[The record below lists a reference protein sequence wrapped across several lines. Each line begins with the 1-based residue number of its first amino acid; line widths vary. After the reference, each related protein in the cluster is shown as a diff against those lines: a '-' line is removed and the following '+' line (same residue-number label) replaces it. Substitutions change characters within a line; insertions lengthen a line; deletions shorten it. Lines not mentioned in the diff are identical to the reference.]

1 MGRITGAL
9 SGLILVIFLLTAF
22 PCMGEDVGMHAKI
35 RTFMMP
41 QYREKDERLQF
52 IVYGASADNK
62 GALLFLTDMVV
73 DFISNDIHDV
83 KQVTLMPEMTP
94 YTLTNAPSATRKFWS
109 KLPHSQGLIFSE
121 SATLDKTTKILR
133 SDRPVQFRSEFLDV
147 NGVGFDAY
155 QEQRLLHIRSNVTM
169 KLRTDRGSGKSRKAK
184 KSSSSRKS
192 ATDYLNEKD

>member
-1 MGRITGAL
+1 MGRLTGAL
-9 SGLILVIFLLTAF
+9 SGLILVLFLSASF
-22 PCMGEDVGMHAKI
+22 PCLGEDAGMHAKI

-52 IVYGASADNK
+52 IVYGSGADNK

-73 DFISNDIHDV
+73 DFISNEAHDA
-83 KQVTLMPEMTP
+83 KQVTLIPGATP
-94 YTLTNAPSATRKFWS
+94 YPLTNAPSDTRKFWS

-169 KLRTDRGSGKSRKAK
+169 KLRTDRSSGKDRKAK
-184 KSSSSRKS
+184 KSSSPRKS
-192 ATDYLNEKD
+192 ATDYLNEK